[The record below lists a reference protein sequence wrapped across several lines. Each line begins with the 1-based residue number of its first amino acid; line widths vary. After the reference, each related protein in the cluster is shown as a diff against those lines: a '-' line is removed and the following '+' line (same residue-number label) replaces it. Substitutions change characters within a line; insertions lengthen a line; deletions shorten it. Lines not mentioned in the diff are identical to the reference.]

1 MAFKVSQW
9 SLLGLVAVI
18 LVSLATAQSCG
29 TYEEYYGLSGTIEVS
44 NSSGSGAFCF
54 RIMPQPS
61 NKAMEVKSIT
71 FQLDPNY
78 NIYTGEID
86 IYSSFLPMDDDRY
99 LAATFTDC
107 CASDTT
113 QTVKSP
119 IILIVYNTTELIYDG
134 FTIKWSTAGLGT
146 KTKFSMGLFQGA
158 IVAIGTPVA
167 ALTFSLFTFRRGIC
181 DRTGEGRRLSRKTP
195 IAERIVTTVCT
206 VIAMIFFL
214 LLTLRV
220 FG

>member
-1 MAFKVSQW
+1 
-9 SLLGLVAVI
+9 
-18 LVSLATAQSCG
+18 
-29 TYEEYYGLSGTIEVS
+29 
-44 NSSGSGAFCF
+44 
-54 RIMPQPS
+54 
-61 NKAMEVKSIT
+61 MEVKAIT
-71 FQLDPNY
+71 FQLSQDY
-78 NIYTGEID
+78 NIYDGAID
-86 IYSSFLPMDDDRY
+86 IYSSFLPMEGDRY
-99 LAATFTDC
+99 LAATFTGSAIDNGV
-107 CASDTT
+107 SDTI

-119 IILIVYNTTELIYDG
+119 IILIVFNTTESFNDA
-134 FTIKWSTAGLGT
+134 FTIKYSTDGLGT

-195 IAERIVTTVCT
+195 VVERIVTTVCSS
-206 VIAMIFFL
+206 IGMIFFF